1 MLTLTLRRL
10 LGAKRKEARSSH
22 FLATRP
28 AGATA
33 HVRGA
38 DLIFRLKAWPQ
49 LPEAGR
55 TAEIYRMLSVMSSQP
70 VNRRWL
76 MERSRMAPQQ
86 LDALLVQLVREGA
99 LEVIDPARFAERE
112 AAPAGALKAAA

>member
-10 LGAKRKEARSSH
+10 WGAKRKEAGSPH

-28 AGATA
+28 AGAA
-33 HVRGA
+33 PSMRSG

-99 LEVIDPARFAERE
+99 LEVIDPALFAERE
-112 AAPAGALKAAA
+112 AAHTGALKPAA